1 MNAVVRGEVLTELLD
16 VAQLAQEIELG
27 AHHLRKLTDDGDWV
41 VRLQVV
47 DVAFGQGREIR
58 EHAQVGFDTTLD
70 AVLLDLDDDVLAA
83 VQTGVVHLRDRG

>member
-1 MNAVVRGEVLTELLD
+1 MDGAVRGEVLTELLH

-27 AHHLRKLTDDGDWV
+27 AHHLRELTDDGDWV

-47 DVAFGQGREIR
+47 DMAFGQRREIR

-70 AVLLDLDDDVLAA
+70 AVLLNLDDDVLAA
-83 VQTGVVHLRDRG
+83 VQTGVVHLRNRG

>member
-1 MNAVVRGEVLTELLD
+1 MDGVVRGEVLAELLD

-27 AHHLRKLTDDGDWV
+27 AHHLRELTDDGDWV

-47 DVAFGQGREIR
+47 DMAFGQCREIR
-58 EHAQVGFDTTLD
+58 EHAQVGFDPTLD
-70 AVLLDLDDDVLAA
+70 AVLLNLDDDVLAA

>member
-1 MNAVVRGEVLTELLD
+1 MDGVVRGEVLTELLD

-27 AHHLRKLTDDGDWV
+27 AHHLRELTDDGDWV

-47 DVAFGQGREIR
+47 DMAFGQCREIR
-58 EHAQVGFDTTLD
+58 EHAQVGFDPTLD
-70 AVLLDLDDDVLAA
+70 AVLLNLDDDVLAA